1 MVFDRL
7 EPEDPVDEFVAVD
20 LADSEATARALEQ
33 VLAGRTITRLVNNV
47 GAVRPALLEDA
58 ELDDFD
64 YLMALNV
71 RSAIQCTKALAPGMR
86 AAGFGRIVN
95 VSSRSVRGKELR
107 TNYAATKAAL
117 IGLTRTWALELG
129 DDGITV
135 NCICPGPTATELYV
149 EANPPDSP
157 RTKAALAAIPAGRI
171 GTPDD
176 MAPRHRLLPRR
187 AQRLRNRA
195 GDHGLRRLQPR
206 RPRELRAELDSL
218 TRGSGS
224 GGFVDGDGHALPQPA
239 QSTVDRCSLGAVV
252 RIQHAA
258 HFALGNVEIA
268 RKTAL

>member
-1 MVFDRL
+1 MVFDVL
-7 EPEDPVDEFVAVD
+7 EPEDPVDDFVAVD
-20 LADSEATARALEQ
+20 LADQAATAEALEQ
-33 VLAGRTITRLVNNV
+33 ALSGRSITRLVNNV

-58 ELDDFD
+58 TLDDFD

-129 DDGITV
+129 GDGITV

-157 RTKAALAAIPAGRI
+157 RT
-171 GTPDD
+171 
-176 MAPRHRLLPRR
+176 R
-187 AQRLRNRA
+187 ARA
-195 GDHGLRRLQPR
+195 RCDPR
-206 RPRELRAELDSL
+206 RPHRHARGHGPTPSPSSSMPKAASSAGRRSWSAAAPASATARATRRADYPDSARFTIDCGTTRSVSNACRAERETNGVIEPRLYLLKRNSL
-218 TRGSGS
+218 QVR
-224 GGFVDGDGHALPQPA
+224 FVSSIDVHG
-239 QSTVDRCSLGAVV
+239 
-252 RIQHAA
+252 
-258 HFALGNVEIA
+258 
-268 RKTAL
+268 

>member
-1 MVFDRL
+1 MVFDVL

-20 LADSEATARALEQ
+20 LADSGGHRRGAGAGAG
-33 VLAGRTITRLVNNV
+33 GRTITRLVNNV

-58 ELDDFD
+58 TLDDFD

-129 DDGITV
+129 GDGITV

-157 RTKAALAAIPAGRI
+157 RTKAALAAIPVGRI
-171 GTPDD
+171 GTPED
-176 MAPRHRLLPRR
+176 MAHAIAFFL
-187 AQRLRNRA
+187 
-195 GDHGLRRLQPR
+195 D
-206 RPRELRAELDSL
+206 AESGFISGQAIMVCG
-218 TRGSGS
+218 GS
-224 GGFVDGDGHALPQPA
+224 
-239 QSTVDRCSLGAVV
+239 SLGNRESYAPS
-252 RIQHAA
+252 
-258 HFALGNVEIA
+258 
-268 RKTAL
+268 

>member
-1 MVFDRL
+1 MVFDRV
-7 EPEDPVDEFVAVD
+7 EPEDPVDAFVAVD
-20 LADSEATARALEQ
+20 LADRAATARSAG
-33 VLAGRTITRLVNNV
+33 AGARGRTITRLVNNV

-86 AAGFGRIVN
+86 AASFGRIVN

-129 DDGITV
+129 GDGITV

-157 RTKAALAAIPAGRI
+157 RTKAALAAIPPAASARQTTWPTPSPSSSTSAAPSSPGRRSWSAA
-171 GTPDD
+171 
-176 MAPRHRLLPRR
+176 APASAPAR
-187 AQRLRNRA
+187 A
-195 GDHGLRRLQPR
+195 
-206 RPRELRAELDSL
+206 S
-218 TRGSGS
+218 
-224 GGFVDGDGHALPQPA
+224 
-239 QSTVDRCSLGAVV
+239 
-252 RIQHAA
+252 
-258 HFALGNVEIA
+258 
-268 RKTAL
+268 

>member
-20 LADSEATARALEQ
+20 LADTEATARALEQ
-33 VLAGRTITRLVNNV
+33 ALAGRTVTRLVNNV

-58 ELDDFD
+58 TLDDFD

-129 DDGITV
+129 ADGITV

-171 GTPDD
+171 GTPED
-176 MAPRHRLLPRR
+176 MAH
-187 AQRLRNRA
+187 AIA
-195 GDHGLRRLQPR
+195 FF
-206 RPRELRAELDSL
+206 LDERSSFV
-218 TRGSGS
+218 TGQAIMVCGGS
-224 GGFVDGDGHALPQPA
+224 
-239 QSTVDRCSLGAVV
+239 SLGA
-252 RIQHAA
+252 R
-258 HFALGNVEIA
+258 ESY
-268 RKTAL
+268 TPS

>member
-7 EPEDPVDEFVAVD
+7 EPEDPVDAFVAVD
-20 LADSEATARALEQ
+20 LADPAATAQALEQ
-33 VLAGRTITRLVNNV
+33 ALAGRTITRLVNNV

-58 ELDDFD
+58 TLDDFD

-129 DDGITV
+129 PDGITV

-149 EANPPDSP
+149 AANPPDSP
-157 RTKAALAAIPAGRI
+157 RTKGALAAIPVGRI
-171 GTPDD
+171 GTPED
-176 MAPRHRLLPRR
+176 MAH
-187 AQRLRNRA
+187 AIA
-195 GDHGLRRLQPR
+195 FF
-206 RPRELRAELDSL
+206 LDA
-218 TRGSGS
+218 GSGFVS
-224 GGFVDGDGHALPQPA
+224 GQALMVCGG
-239 QSTVDRCSLGAVV
+239 SSLGNRESLAP
-252 RIQHAA
+252 A
-258 HFALGNVEIA
+258 
-268 RKTAL
+268 

>member
-7 EPEDPVDEFVAVD
+7 EPEDPVDAFVAVD
-20 LADSEATARALEQ
+20 LADPAATAQALEQ
-33 VLAGRTITRLVNNV
+33 ALAGRTITRLVNNV

-58 ELDDFD
+58 TLDDFD

-129 DDGITV
+129 PEGITV

-149 EANPPDSP
+149 AANPPDSP
-157 RTKAALAAIPAGRI
+157 RTKGALAAIPVGRI
-171 GTPDD
+171 GTPED
-176 MAPRHRLLPRR
+176 MAHAIAFFLDAGSGFVSGQALMVCGGSSLGNRESLVAGLKSTVQTGRTKVPCRARLLTPPAGRSSRR
-187 AQRLRNRA
+187 RSR
-195 GDHGLRRLQPR
+195 
-206 RPRELRAELDSL
+206 
-218 TRGSGS
+218 
-224 GGFVDGDGHALPQPA
+224 
-239 QSTVDRCSLGAVV
+239 
-252 RIQHAA
+252 
-258 HFALGNVEIA
+258 
-268 RKTAL
+268 